1 MSDLPSYNKWS
12 RLARFTAGPFFRH
25 HPFMSGRDFELTPP
39 ETVEVT
45 ILNRTLRLRSE
56 NNAEHVEQ
64 VARLVDERMRLIAS
78 RITTHDVAK
87 IAILA
92 ALNIADEMQKLR
104 NHYENEVRPLL
115 STGEA
120 ASEQETR
127 KGPEPAEPQSWFE
140 DFFNAPVE
148 TKSRAERLSTQI
160 SAKLQALRQ
169 NNSEQMGIT
178 PEEDDS

>member
-1 MSDLPSYNKWS
+1 MSEQDSN
-12 RLARFTAGPFFRH
+12 
-25 HPFMSGRDFELTPP
+25 LTPP

-56 NNAEHVEQ
+56 NSREHMEQ

-92 ALNIADEMQKLR
+92 ALNIADEMQNLR
-104 NHYENEVRPLL
+104 NHYENEIRPLL
-115 STGEA
+115 SKYEA
-120 ASEQETR
+120 VNDEEIR
-127 KGPEPAEPQSWFE
+127 KEPGPTESQSWFE

-148 TKSRAERLSTQI
+148 TKSRDERLSSQI
-160 SAKLQALRQ
+160 AAKLQALRQ
-169 NNSEQMGIT
+169 NNPGQVGIT
-178 PEEDDS
+178 SEEDDS

>member
-1 MSDLPSYNKWS
+1 MSEQNSDL
-12 RLARFTAGPFFRH
+12 
-25 HPFMSGRDFELTPP
+25 MPP

-45 ILNRTLRLRSE
+45 ILNRTLRLRSG
-56 NNAEHVEQ
+56 NSREHVEQ
-64 VARLVDERMRLIAS
+64 IARLVDERMRLISS

-92 ALNIADEMQKLR
+92 ALNIADEMQNLR
-104 NHYENEVRPLL
+104 NHYENEIRPLL
-115 STGEA
+115 SKDEA
-120 ASEQETR
+120 VNDEAVLKE
-127 KGPEPAEPQSWFE
+127 PEPTEPQSWFE

-169 NNSEQMGIT
+169 NNAEPMGIT

>member
-1 MSDLPSYNKWS
+1 MSEQDSN
-12 RLARFTAGPFFRH
+12 
-25 HPFMSGRDFELTPP
+25 LTPP

-45 ILNRTLRLRSE
+45 ILNRTLRLRAQNS
-56 NNAEHVEQ
+56 AEHVAQ

-92 ALNIADEMQKLR
+92 ALNIADEMQNLR
-104 NHYENEVRPLL
+104 NHYENEIRPLL
-115 STGEA
+115 AKYSHEQGAAVPEGEA
-120 ASEQETR
+120 R
-127 KGPEPAEPQSWFE
+127 KEPEPAEPQSWFE

-160 SAKLQALRQ
+160 AAKLQALRQ
-169 NNSEQMGIT
+169 NNSGQVGIT
-178 PEEDDS
+178 SEEDDS

>member
-1 MSDLPSYNKWS
+1 
-12 RLARFTAGPFFRH
+12 
-25 HPFMSGRDFELTPP
+25 MSGRDFELTPSD
-39 ETVEVT
+39 TVEVT

-56 NNAEHVEQ
+56 NNREHVEQ

-78 RITTHDVAK
+78 RITTHDVSK

-115 STGEA
+115 SKYEA
-120 ASEQETR
+120 VNDEETR
-127 KGPEPAEPQSWFE
+127 EGPEPAEPQSWFE

-148 TKSRAERLSTQI
+148 TKSRAERLSSQI

-169 NNSEQMGIT
+169 NSSGQMGIT
-178 PEEDDS
+178 SEEDES

>member
-1 MSDLPSYNKWS
+1 MSEQ
-12 RLARFTAGPFFRH
+12 
-25 HPFMSGRDFELTPP
+25 DFELTPS

-56 NNAEHVEQ
+56 NNREHVER
-64 VARLVDERMRLIAS
+64 VARLVDERMRLISS

-92 ALNIADEMQKLR
+92 ALNIADEMQRLR
-104 NHYENEVRPLL
+104 NHYENEIRPLL
-115 STGEA
+115 SKYEA
-120 ASEQETR
+120 VNDEAIR
-127 KGPEPAEPQSWFE
+127 KEPEPAESQSWFE

-169 NNSEQMGIT
+169 NNSEPMGIT
-178 PEEDDS
+178 PEEDD